1 MKRWLLPLALA
12 ACLMLTACQKAAD
25 PAPQPAEDEPATPS
39 VEEAQPLA
47 LERLNVE
54 FVVDGR
60 DPDALMALRAD
71 FPEALRAALE
81 KRNVTVDEIA
91 VTFGTSGEATEAAL
105 QNGEVQLA
113 FLSAEDYY
121 PYRSGQIVAVE
132 QGSEP
137 ALTLGLIV
145 SAVSDDAEADDRF
158 ADSLRDALPELTD
171 ALAPYA
177 AAPYGYDSAQL
188 EQLASL
194 YELESAGHEH

>member
-60 DPDALMALRAD
+60 DPDALLSLRTD
-71 FPEALRAALE
+71 FPDALRAALE
-81 KRNVTVDEIA
+81 RRNVTVDEIA

-105 QNGEVQLA
+105 QSGEVQLA

-177 AAPYGYDSAQL
+177 NEPYGYDPAQL

-194 YELESAGHEH
+194 YEMESAGQEH